1 MRDNPRSDI
10 MKQEF
15 IRLSRSAEDYLECI
29 GHLCREKGAAR
40 VQDIAQR
47 LDVKKPSVT
56 VAVRRLAEQGL
67 VQYRQ
72 YAPIELTSRGEEYAE
87 KVIQAH
93 SILRRFMREVAGL
106 SRERAN
112 EIACLMEHLLTY
124 EEIHSLSR
132 RLPHSSDS

>member
-1 MRDNPRSDI
+1 
-10 MKQEF
+10 MKQDF

-29 GHLCREKGAAR
+29 GHLFREKGAAR
-40 VQDIAQR
+40 VQDIALR
-47 LDVKKPSVT
+47 LGVKKPSVT
-56 VAVRRLAEQGL
+56 VAVRRLAEQGF

-72 YAPIELTSRGEEYAE
+72 YTPIELTPRGEEYAE

-112 EIACLMEHLLTY
+112 ETACLMEHQLTY
-124 EEIHSLSR
+124 EEIQRLSE
-132 RLPHSSDS
+132 RLPHPSDS